1 MKTRGKTSRKDIQ
14 SRIYQNQ
21 YDNSLDLYRTVDAG
35 GKIISCN
42 KSYAKSLGYSI
53 REVIG
58 STIFLHVAE
67 KSSDDLKQVFEKW
80 RSTGL
85 VKNHEIWLKRKD
97 GTIFPVLLSV
107 NNMYDEKRKLL
118 GSNTVM
124 RDISEIYQIRR
135 EIGEIKSKRLE
146 VIGELSARIAHD
158 LRNPLSII
166 KMTTQFLE
174 SQDDPTLLKYS
185 AYFSKI
191 QRSITRMSHQ
201 VEEVLEYIRPQSL
214 NVKTNSILNIMMH
227 TLERFTEYPGVKIIM
242 PKNDAKIEC
251 DAEKLEIVF
260 LNLILNAIQAMGN
273 KGKIHIRICDN
284 GYSITV
290 EVEDTGPGI
299 HKDLLPK
306 IFDPLFTTR
315 MIGTGLGLPSCKN
328 IIEKH
333 GGAINVKTKIGK
345 GTTFLLYL
353 PKNTTDSK

>member
-1 MKTRGKTSRKDIQ
+1 MKEKISRKNLTYT
-14 SRIYQNQ
+14 IYQNY
-21 YDNSLDLYRTVDAG
+21 YDNSLDLYRTVDSS
-35 GKIISCN
+35 GKIIGCN

-53 REVIG
+53 SEVIG
-58 STIFLHVAE
+58 STIFSHVAE
-67 KSSDDLKQVFEKW
+67 KNINDLKQVFEKW

-107 NNMYDEKRKLL
+107 NNMYDEKGKLL

-124 RDISEIYQIRR
+124 RNIDEIYQIRK

-174 SQDDPTLLKYS
+174 SQDDPNLSKYS
-185 AYFSKI
+185 TYFSKI

-214 NVKTNSILNIMMH
+214 NVKTNSILNVIAN
-227 TLERFTEYPGVKIIM
+227 TLERFTEYPDVKIIM
-242 PKNDAKIEC
+242 PENDAKIEC

-260 LNLILNAIQAMGN
+260 LNLALNAIQAMGN
-273 KGKIHIRICDN
+273 KGTIRIRIRDK
-284 GYSITV
+284 GDRVVV

-299 HKDLLPK
+299 PKDLLPK

-315 MIGTGLGLPSCKN
+315 MIGTGLGLASCKG

-333 GGAINVKTKIGK
+333 GGAINIKTKIGK

-353 PKNTTDSK
+353 PKKIQTNSK